1 MLLNG
6 KKIRYFDYKN
16 LFLRV
21 CDLKQVNVLSYS
33 VELSGF

>member
-21 CDLKQVNVLSYS
+21 CDLKQVNGVI
-33 VELSGF
+33 VFC